1 MAVEKVNVTLPQ
13 EILAKLRRFVPAG
26 ERSQVIAQATN
37 RYLESLIQK
46 SVLRKVSGLWKDRS
60 DLRTQADVNRG
71 LKQLRGS
78 TQARLKRLA
87 SRG

>member
-1 MAVEKVNVTLPQ
+1 MSVEKVNVTLPK
-13 EILAKLRRFVPAG
+13 ETLAKLRRFVPSG

-37 RYLESLIQK
+37 QYLEGLIQK
-46 SVLRKVSGLWKDRS
+46 SVLRKVNGLWKDRAH
-60 DLRTQADVNRG
+60 LRTQADVNRI

-78 TQARLKRLA
+78 TQTRLKGLG